1 MSSLSLAPPS
11 VPANRRRWLWWSML
25 VALIAV
31 AQTWLV
37 SLTIDFQ
44 SSRAQQR
51 VDATTSAVAGALRHR
66 LFVDTQRLSALADSR
81 QAGTAWRQEARALLL
96 SQRELLRVELRDRS
110 LKVVDALD
118 NPLHKPLFSDFP
130 RSQLDFAT
138 QNACLAAR
146 RAGQPQYSQ
155 SYFVP
160 LGNGLGEEVMDLC
173 IARVVDDRLGGYLV
187 GSISLASLLESVES
201 PAVANDNEVSF
212 VDGDGTRVVRTGSP
226 HGAGVF
232 VADRVVNV
240 PGHSLQLHVDS
251 ASGRPGVIPNL
262 TTALVLGL
270 SLLLF
275 GVVLVLAHDVRR
287 RAQAER
293 ALGESLAFRKA
304 MEDSV
309 LAGLRARDMQGR
321 VTFANQAFCDM
332 VGYAPSQLLGRDEQA
347 YWPVRDAAA
356 AATETGQGGAGY
368 ETEFVSSAGRRF
380 PVMIHESRL
389 LDRIGRQT
397 GWICTALDLSAQR
410 RIEEVSR
417 RQQDRLQASARLAT
431 IGEMASLLSH
441 ELNQPLSAI
450 ASFTTGSI
458 NLLDDPQP
466 LPAQPSLLRQALERI
481 AEQTERA
488 GRVIRSV
495 QDFVRRRE
503 HERHAIEADRL
514 IDTILPLVRMQA
526 RRGACRV
533 EVEVEQPAP
542 GVLCD
547 RTMVEQVLINLARN
561 GLQAME
567 QTAQADPLL
576 RIEVRRLA
584 RGMVEFAVSDL
595 GTGISDEVRAQL
607 FTPFFTTRDEGMGL
621 GLSLCRTVVEQ
632 HGGSLDFDNL
642 LDSQGRVAGARFR
655 FTLPAAAS
663 RHDPMAAEP
672 PGHA

>member
-1 MSSLSLAPPS
+1 MTSLSLAAPS
-11 VPANRRRWLWWSML
+11 VPVTRRRWLWWSML

-44 SSRAQQR
+44 ASRAQQR

-81 QAGTAWRQEARALLL
+81 QSAAAWRQEAQALLL

-110 LKVVDALD
+110 LKIVDALD
-118 NPLHKPLFSDFP
+118 NPLHKPLFADFP
-130 RSQLDFAT
+130 RNQLDFAT

-212 VDGDGTRVVRTGSP
+212 IEGDGTRVVRTGSP

-240 PGHSLQLHVDS
+240 PGHSLQLHLDS

-347 YWPVRDAAA
+347 YWPARDAAA
-356 AATETGQGGAGY
+356 TEGGQGGAGY

-380 PVMIHESRL
+380 PVMIHESPL

-397 GWICTALDLSAQR
+397 GWICTALDLSSQR

-642 LDSQGRVAGARFR
+642 LDSQGRVAGACFR

>member
-1 MSSLSLAPPS
+1 
-11 VPANRRRWLWWSML
+11 
-25 VALIAV
+25 
-31 AQTWLV
+31 
-37 SLTIDFQ
+37 
-44 SSRAQQR
+44 
-51 VDATTSAVAGALRHR
+51 
-66 LFVDTQRLSALADSR
+66 
-81 QAGTAWRQEARALLL
+81 
-96 SQRELLRVELRDRS
+96 
-110 LKVVDALD
+110 
-118 NPLHKPLFSDFP
+118 
-130 RSQLDFAT
+130 
-138 QNACLAAR
+138 
-146 RAGQPQYSQ
+146 
-155 SYFVP
+155 
-160 LGNGLGEEVMDLC
+160 
-173 IARVVDDRLGGYLV
+173 
-187 GSISLASLLESVES
+187 
-201 PAVANDNEVSF
+201 
-212 VDGDGTRVVRTGSP
+212 
-226 HGAGVF
+226 
-232 VADRVVNV
+232 
-240 PGHSLQLHVDS
+240 
-251 ASGRPGVIPNL
+251 
-262 TTALVLGL
+262 
-270 SLLLF
+270 
-275 GVVLVLAHDVRR
+275 
-287 RAQAER
+287 
-293 ALGESLAFRKA
+293 
-304 MEDSV
+304 
-309 LAGLRARDMQGR
+309 
-321 VTFANQAFCDM
+321 
-332 VGYAPSQLLGRDEQA
+332 
-347 YWPVRDAAA
+347 
-356 AATETGQGGAGY
+356 
-368 ETEFVSSAGRRF
+368 
-380 PVMIHESRL
+380 MIHESRL

-417 RQQDRLQASARLAT
+417 RQHDRLQASARLAT

-663 RHDPMAAEP
+663 RHDPDHMEH

>member
-262 TTALVLGL
+262 STALVLGL

-275 GVVLVLAHDVRR
+275 GVALVLAHDMRR
-287 RAQAER
+287 RSRAER

-309 LAGLRARDMQGR
+309 LAGLRVRDLQGR

-332 VGYAPSQLLGRDEQA
+332 VGYAPSQLLGRGEQR
-347 YWPVRDAAA
+347 YWPE
-356 AATETGQGGAGY
+356 AATAAGERPASQGREA
-368 ETEFVSSAGRRF
+368 EFVSSAGRRF
-380 PVMIHESRL
+380 PVMIHESPL
-389 LDRIGRQT
+389 LDAHGRQT

-410 RIEEVSR
+410 RIEDVSR
-417 RQQDRLQASARLAT
+417 LQQERLQATARLAT
-431 IGEMASLLSH
+431 VGEMASLLSH

-450 ASFTTGSI
+450 ASFAAGSI
-458 NLLDDPQP
+458 NLMNDRQAAPE
-466 LPAQPSLLRQALERI
+466 PSLLLQAMERI
-481 AEQTERA
+481 AEQSERA
-488 GRVIRSV
+488 GRIIRSV

-503 HERHAIEADRL
+503 HERLSIDADLLVEA
-514 IDTILPLVRMQA
+514 ILPLVRMQA
-526 RRGACRV
+526 RRSAARV
-533 EVEVEQPAP
+533 EVHVAQPAP
-542 GVLCD
+542 RVLCD
-547 RTMVEQVLINLARN
+547 RTMIEQVLINLARN

-567 QTAQADPLL
+567 ACVQEPEPLL
-576 RIEVRRLA
+576 RIEVRALGA
-584 RGMVEFAVSDL
+584 GLVEFAVVDR
-595 GTGISDEVRAQL
+595 GPGVGDEVRAQI
-607 FTPFFTTRDEGMGL
+607 FTPFFTTREEGMGL
-621 GLSLCRTVVEQ
+621 GLSLCRTVIEQ

-642 LDSQGRVAGARFR
+642 RDAAGRVIGARFR
-655 FTLPAAAS
+655 FTLQAAPRGRARAAAQ
-663 RHDPMAAEP
+663 DPRDD
-672 PGHA
+672 

>member
-1 MSSLSLAPPS
+1 
-11 VPANRRRWLWWSML
+11 ML

-37 SLTIDFQ
+37 WLTMDFQ
-44 SSRAQQR
+44 ATRQQQR
-51 VDATTSAVAGALRHR
+51 VDAVTAELAAQLRHR
-66 LFVDTQRLSALADSR
+66 LFIDTQRVAALADST
-81 QAGTAWRQEARALLL
+81 QAPAEWRREAAALLL
-96 SQRELLRVELRDRS
+96 SQRELLRVERRDAS
-110 LKVVDALD
+110 SQVSTAVD
-118 NPLHKPLFSDFP
+118 NPLHKPLFSVLP
-130 RSQLDFAT
+130 RDQLDFAT
-138 QNACLAAR
+138 QSACIAAR
-146 RAGQPQYSQ
+146 RAGEPQYSQ

-173 IARVVDDRLGGYLV
+173 AAQIADAHLIGYLV
-187 GSISLASLLESVES
+187 GSISLGALLESVES
-201 PAVANDNEVSF
+201 PDLARNYEISF
-212 VDGDGTRVVRTGSP
+212 VEGDGTRIVRTGSP

-232 VADRVVNV
+232 VADRVVGV

-642 LDSQGRVAGARFR
+642 LDSQGRVAGACFR